1 MANDFNPQFQRIGD
15 ILLHDNIIS
24 QEDLNKALA
33 QQKNSNDKLGHIL
46 IKLGMITEEDLIN
59 AYSQQMG
66 KEPIGFED
74 ILKANLEVTALLSEE
89 FAKEKNIIALNK
101 TAGSIIVVMS
111 DPEDLSTLDAVK
123 KLTQLNPEIRLS
135 ADNNITKALDILY
148 GKIKKSGEVES
159 AISSISVVRG
169 DEEDGDEV
177 NLLETE
183 EVSAEDAP
191 FVKLVNLILLE
202 AIKEGSTDIHIEP
215 GRDEVNVRIRIDGV
229 LVKIMSPPANSLNGI
244 VARIKILSKLNIAEH
259 RLPQDGRMKLKTSER
274 DIDVRVSILPTV
286 HGEKIVLRLLGSGSK
301 TLTLQNLGFPDKKLQ
316 IFRKWINQPYGMVII
331 SGPTGSGKSTTLYAS
346 LMEIMSEQINITTV
360 EDPVEY
366 QIPGINQVQM
376 HDDIGLNFTAS
387 LRSILRQDPDVL
399 LIGEIRDAETADIA
413 VKFSLTGHLVFSTVH
428 ANDAPSTITR
438 LLDLGIAP
446 FLLGSSLNLIMAQRL
461 VRTIDEKNKEKY
473 TPTSDEL
480 KSVNLSNKDAQSVDF
495 FKGKPTTDNHQTGYK
510 GRTAIHEILEVN
522 NDMRQLIYDG
532 SSQNEI
538 KKLSIKN
545 GMTSLRDAGIAKI
558 KTGVTT
564 IEEVLRAT
572 VEDN

>member
-1 MANDFNPQFQRIGD
+1 MSNFNPQFQRIGD
-15 ILLHDNIIS
+15 ILVHNKAIS
-24 QEDLNKALA
+24 QEDLDKALA
-33 QQKNSNDKLGHIL
+33 EQKISKEKLGHIL
-46 IKLGMITEEDLIN
+46 IKLGFITEDDLID

-66 KEPIGFED
+66 KESIDFED
-74 ILKANLEVTALLSEE
+74 IVKADLEVTALLSEE

-101 TAGSIIVVMS
+101 STTSIIVVMS
-111 DPEDLSTLDAVK
+111 DPEDLSTLDSVK
-123 KLTQLNPEIRLS
+123 KLTQLNPEIFIS
-135 ADNNITKALDILY
+135 GITSITKALDILY

-159 AISSISVVRG
+159 AISSISIVRG
-169 DEEDGDEV
+169 DEEDGEEV
-177 NLLETE
+177 NLDTE

-274 DIDVRVSILPTV
+274 EIDVRVSILPTV
-286 HGEKIVLRLLGSGSK
+286 HGEKIVLRLLGIGNK
-301 TLTLQNLGFPDKKLQ
+301 TLTLQNLGFPDNKLKV
-316 IFRKWINQPYGMVII
+316 FRKWINQPYGMVII

-346 LMEIMSEQINITTV
+346 LMEIMSEGINITTV

-376 HDDIGLNFTAS
+376 HDAIGLNFSAS

-399 LIGEIRDAETADIA
+399 LIGEIRDSETADIA

-461 VRTIDEKNKEKY
+461 VRTIDEKTKEEY
-473 TPTSDEL
+473 TPTPEEL
-480 KSVNLSNKDAQSVDF
+480 KKVNLSNKDTKSMKF

-532 SSQNEI
+532 SSENKI
-538 KKLSIKN
+538 KDLSIEN
-545 GMTSLRDAGIAKI
+545 GMTSLRNAGIEKI
-558 KTGVTT
+558 KTGLTT

>member
-1 MANDFNPQFQRIGD
+1 MSNFNPQFQRIGD
-15 ILLHDNIIS
+15 ILVHNDVIS
-24 QEDLNKALA
+24 QNDLTRALND
-33 QQKNSNDKLGHIL
+33 QKTSNEKIGAIL
-46 IKLGMITEEDLIN
+46 IKLGCINEDELID

-66 KEPIGFED
+66 KKPIDIEE
-74 ILKANLEVTALLSEE
+74 ILKANLEVTALLSED
-89 FAKEKNIIALNK
+89 FAKEKNIVALNK
-101 TAGSIIVVMS
+101 SENSIIVVMS
-111 DPEDLSTLDAVK
+111 DPEDISTLDAVK
-123 KLTQLNPEIRLS
+123 KLTNLNPEIFIS
-135 ADNNITKALDILY
+135 GSNNIKKALDILY

-159 AISSISVVRG
+159 AISSISIVKG
-169 DEEDGDEV
+169 DDETGEEV
-177 NLLETE
+177 NLEKE

-215 GRDEVNVRIRIDGV
+215 GRDEVKVRIRIDGV
-229 LVKIMSPPANSLNGI
+229 LVQIMSPPASSLNGI

-286 HGEKIVLRLLGSGSK
+286 HGEKIVLRLLGSGNK
-301 TLTLQNLGFPDKKLQ
+301 TLTLQNLGFPDKKLK

-376 HDDIGLNFTAS
+376 HDEIGLNFTAS

-428 ANDAPSTITR
+428 ANDAPSTVTR

-461 VRTIDEKNKEKY
+461 VRTIDDSAKEEY
-473 TPTSDEL
+473 RPSSDEL
-480 KSVNLSNKDAQSVDF
+480 SKINLSSEKVKSTKF
-495 FKGKPTTDNHQTGYK
+495 FRGKPTTDNHQTGYK

-522 NDMRQLIYDG
+522 NDMRELIFDG
-532 SSQNEI
+532 SSQNNI
-538 KKLSIKN
+538 KKLAIKN
-545 GMTSLRDAGIAKI
+545 GMTSLRDAGIDKI
-558 KTGVTT
+558 KAGETT

>member
-1 MANDFNPQFQRIGD
+1 MSNFNPQFQRIGD
-15 ILLHDNIIS
+15 ILVHNGVIS
-24 QEDLNKALA
+24 QDDLTRALDD
-33 QQKNSNDKLGHIL
+33 QKTSNEKIGAIL
-46 IKLGMITEEDLIN
+46 IKLGCINEDELID

-66 KEPIGFED
+66 KKPIDIEE
-74 ILKANLEVTALLSEE
+74 ILKANLEVTALLSED
-89 FAKEKNIIALNK
+89 FAKEKNIVALNK
-101 TAGSIIVVMS
+101 SENSIIVVMS
-111 DPEDLSTLDAVK
+111 DPEDISTLDAVK
-123 KLTQLNPEIRLS
+123 KLTHLNPEIFIS
-135 ADNNITKALDILY
+135 GSNNIKKALDILY

-159 AISSISVVRG
+159 AISSISIVKG
-169 DEEDGDEV
+169 NDETGEEV
-177 NLLETE
+177 NLEKE

-215 GRDEVNVRIRIDGV
+215 GRDEVKVRIRIDGV
-229 LVKIMSPPANSLNGI
+229 LVQIMSPPASSLNGI

-286 HGEKIVLRLLGSGSK
+286 HGEKIVLRLLGSGNK
-301 TLTLQNLGFPDKKLQ
+301 TLTLQNLGFPDKKLK

-428 ANDAPSTITR
+428 ANDAPSTVTR

-461 VRTIDEKNKEKY
+461 VRTIDDSAKEEY
-473 TPTSDEL
+473 TPSSDEL
-480 KSVNLSNKDAQSVDF
+480 SKINMSSEKVKSTKF
-495 FKGKPTTDNHQTGYK
+495 FRGKPTTDNHQTGYK

-522 NDMRQLIYDG
+522 NDMRELIFDG
-532 SSQNEI
+532 SSQNNI
-538 KKLSIKN
+538 KKLAIKN
-545 GMTSLRDAGIAKI
+545 GMTSLRDAGIDKI
-558 KTGVTT
+558 KAGETT